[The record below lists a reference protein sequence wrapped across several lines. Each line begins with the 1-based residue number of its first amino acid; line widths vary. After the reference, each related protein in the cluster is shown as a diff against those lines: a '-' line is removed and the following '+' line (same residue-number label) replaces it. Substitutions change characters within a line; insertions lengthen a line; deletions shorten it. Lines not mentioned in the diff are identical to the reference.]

1 MILYLNPLNSFFP
14 FIPVIVLKAVN
25 FSNFSLGKSL
35 LSNLPLTCCAGETR
49 KMVCSLECADYVIC
63 DSLSTCPAELQTGLR
78 HGERYIVNYLKNLR
92 FNLLFFFLF
101 FALGLFLKMF
111 VIKQCKFTKLGCF
124 YENMNLDIDLV
135 ICLLSDP
142 PCPHF
147 THHM

>member
-1 MILYLNPLNSFFP
+1 MQQKHCNNMSNGTQLYILILYLNPLNSFFP

-111 VIKQCKFTKLGCF
+111 EASNSASLPS
-124 YENMNLDIDLV
+124 LV
-135 ICLLSDP
+135 V
-142 PCPHF
+142 F
-147 THHM
+147 MKT